1 MARRREIEDREAVI
15 FYIQKKYA
23 EQLRKMAMQHGMT
36 LSEFMRMHAIQLLNQ
51 LNNPDPPVDPPSQ
64 EKPDPVKDLARME
77 LKELESGL
85 DRLEDLVSNFEARV
99 EQMASNP
106 AIFVEYQEIER
117 LRKEWHS
124 KKKWLYSFSRFL
136 DPEEIMPT
144 VQRLIKLK
152 ERMENAWQKAVEIR
166 KTRRSPIIYYSR

>member
-1 MARRREIEDREAVI
+1 MARRKEIEDREAVI

-23 EQLRKMAMQHGMT
+23 EQLRKMAMRHGMT

-51 LNNPDPPVDPPSQ
+51 LNNADPPVDPPGR

-85 DRLEDLVSNFEARV
+85 DRLEDMVTSFEARV
-99 EQMASNP
+99 EQMTSNP

-136 DPEEIMPT
+136 DPVEIMPA

-166 KTRRSPIIYYSR
+166 KTRRSPIIYYPR

>member
-1 MARRREIEDREAVI
+1 MARHKEIEDGTKITIYV
-15 FYIQKKYA
+15 QKKYA
-23 EQLRKMAMQHGMT
+23 EQLTKTAWQRGMT
-36 LSEFMRMHAIQLLNQ
+36 LSEYLRMLIAQHLSQLD
-51 LNNPDPPVDPPSQ
+51 NPDPPVDPPSQ
-64 EKPDPVKDLARME
+64 EKIDPVKDLARME

-106 AIFVEYQEIER
+106 AVFVEYQEIER

-136 DPEEIMPT
+136 DPGEIMPA

-166 KTRRSPIIYYSR
+166 KTRRSPIIYYPR

>member
-1 MARRREIEDREAVI
+1 MARPKTIKGVVTAV
-15 FYIQKKYA
+15 YLLEEQKQ
-23 EQLRKMAMQHGMT
+23 QLERIAAQKGMS
-36 LSEFMRMHAIQLLNQ
+36 LSEYLRMLIAQHLSQ

-99 EQMASNP
+99 EQMTSNP

-136 DPEEIMPT
+136 DSEEIMPT
-144 VQRLIKLK
+144 VQRLIRLK
-152 ERMENAWQKAVEIR
+152 ERMENAWQKAVEIK

>member
-1 MARRREIEDREAVI
+1 MARPKLIKGVVTAV
-15 FYIQKKYA
+15 YLLEEQKQ
-23 EQLRKMAMQHGMT
+23 QLERIATQKGMS
-36 LSEFMRMHAIQLLNQ
+36 LSEYLRMLIAQHLSQ

-64 EKPDPVKDLARME
+64 EKIDPVRELARME

-85 DRLEDLVSNFEARV
+85 DRLEDLVSNFETRV

-106 AIFVEYQEIER
+106 AVFVEYQEIER

-136 DPEEIMPT
+136 DPGEIMPT